1 MADDKT
7 KVRRA
12 DRDRINVNEPYELR
26 YWSKKFGVTTCA
38 AEASRR
44 QGRADG
50 GQNRQVPEEPITLEF
65 GSSGRAPW
73 RRDL

>member
-26 YWSKKFGVTTCA
+26 YWFWGHACA